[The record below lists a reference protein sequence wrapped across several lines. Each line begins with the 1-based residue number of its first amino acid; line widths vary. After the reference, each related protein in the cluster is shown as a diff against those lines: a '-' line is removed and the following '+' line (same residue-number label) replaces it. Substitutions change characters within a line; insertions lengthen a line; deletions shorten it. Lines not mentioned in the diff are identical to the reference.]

1 LRRRV
6 AGDAGYRGKYGQARG
21 NVACAVAA
29 IVILPP
35 AEHNAAN
42 LHNSQGQ
49 HMVRLADLSP
59 PDRDNMLRKVP
70 TLPHFAQRHWA
81 RGPALSRRRVA
92 IVSTAGLHVRGDRPF
107 GAGGM
112 DYRVIP
118 GNVTAGDLVM
128 SHMSVNFDRS
138 GFQEDWNV
146 AFPLDRLNEL
156 ARERVIGN
164 VAAYHYSF
172 MGAVSPVTSYEAKA
186 AEMAQLLRQDQVD
199 AVLLSPV

>member
-1 LRRRV
+1 
-6 AGDAGYRGKYGQARG
+6 
-21 NVACAVAA
+21 
-29 IVILPP
+29 
-35 AEHNAAN
+35 
-42 LHNSQGQ
+42 
-49 HMVRLADLSP
+49 MVRLADLPES
-59 PDRDNMLRKVP
+59 DRDNMLKKVP
-70 TLPHFAQRHWA
+70 TLPVFSQRHWA
-81 RGPALSRRRVA
+81 RGPELSKRRVA

-118 GNVTAGDLVM
+118 GNVAAGDLVM

-156 ARERVIGN
+156 ARDKVIGS
-164 VAAYHYSF
+164 VAAFHYSF
-172 MGAVSPVTSYEAKA
+172 MGAVSPVTQYESKVG
-186 AEMAQLLRQDQVD
+186 ELAQLLTEDHVD